1 MGGLPLVL
9 STRQVPSSHGG
20 YLRSPSRDSMPAD
33 GGASSPVDVTRAARR
48 LGIVVVAAAERRVN
62 RVQPTIAAH
71 STARRF
77 KHEIAFMIV
86 IFIWLQNHSTSRY
99 TRQVWAETADAHE
112 AATAVS
118 A

>member
-1 MGGLPLVL
+1 
-9 STRQVPSSHGG
+9 
-20 YLRSPSRDSMPAD
+20 MPAD

-86 IFIWLQNHSTSRY
+86 IFIWLQNHTISAALGREVDHVGPSLSRGSDSTRPCLWSGI
-99 TRQVWAETADAHE
+99 
-112 AATAVS
+112 VS
-118 A
+118 FCV